1 MYGTGGGPAKKFD
14 DTSMDNDMEQ
24 ILGSQMTAFESEFD
38 NDKENIEIEP
48 ENVLLI
54 VEEDGNDDDHGSFVE
69 KENIELQSKKKD
81 TGILEDITDA
91 HRDGTNLDRDI
102 FILGYEGYLSLLN
115 CSKNL
120 GNEKSSSRTSITM
133 TLIEMENVIV
143 AIIVD
148 SSI

>member
-24 ILGSQMTAFESEFD
+24 ILGSQMTGFESEFD

-54 VEEDGNDDDHGSFVE
+54 VEDDGNDDDHGSFVE
-69 KENIELQSKKKD
+69 KVKKKD

-91 HRDGTNLDRDI
+91 HRDRTNLDRGKQEMKIKHMEEKHKVSLQQEQECHEQKIRMNQEEHAMKLQILRLQRDKLLRDI
-102 FILGYEGYLSLLN
+102 
-115 CSKNL
+115 
-120 GNEKSSSRTSITM
+120 
-133 TLIEMENVIV
+133 
-143 AIIVD
+143 
-148 SSI
+148 